1 MLVSIFVSSF
11 LPRLTMIFH
20 DKELLAI
27 MDVFEEWHHLLEGF
41 QHETIMYSNHKN
53 L

>member
-1 MLVSIFVSSF
+1 MK
-11 LPRLTMIFH
+11 FH

-27 MDVFEEWHHLLEGF
+27 VDVFEEWHHLFKGV
-41 QHETIMYSNHKN
+41 QHGTIMYSNHKN